1 MNKQIIEKLKQI
13 NMYEEAGIYSNL
25 PEQIEWVLRQAKL
38 FGVEDAFSR
47 TTLGPKFKK
56 IILELL

>member
-25 PEQIEWVLRQAKL
+25 PEQI
-38 FGVEDAFSR
+38 S
-47 TTLGPKFKK
+47 
-56 IILELL
+56 